1 MKRTALTL
9 APLLALAATVATAES
24 QRYIDDEIAV
34 TVRAGPSNNADYLGV
49 VRSGDEVT
57 LIESMGPESFAR
69 IRTASGTEGWVTARF
84 LTETPAAA
92 TRLAAVES
100 ALEASEAE
108 AKALQAT
115 LTDVSDELA
124 ALKPAAELA
133 EDNAALRARIA
144 ELERDNAEV
153 VQRYSEQKSRRKN
166 MLTAAGLIG
175 AGVLGGLVLPWLGRS
190 TRRRRY
196 SDF

>member
-1 MKRTALTL
+1 MQRSRESSGEPARHPCVEWSGLRAADRKR
-9 APLLALAATVATAES
+9 
-24 QRYIDDEIAV
+24 
-34 TVRAGPSNNADYLGV
+34 AD
-49 VRSGDEVT
+49 
-57 LIESMGPESFAR
+57 A
-69 IRTASGTEGWVTARF
+69 
-84 LTETPAAA
+84 
-92 TRLAAVES
+92 
-100 ALEASEAE
+100 
-108 AKALQAT
+108 
-115 LTDVSDELA
+115 DELA

-166 MLTAAGLIG
+166 MLSAAGLIG

>member
-1 MKRTALTL
+1 M
-9 APLLALAATVATAES
+9 
-24 QRYIDDEIAV
+24 
-34 TVRAGPSNNADYLGV
+34 
-49 VRSGDEVT
+49 
-57 LIESMGPESFAR
+57 
-69 IRTASGTEGWVTARF
+69 
-84 LTETPAAA
+84 
-92 TRLAAVES
+92 ES

-108 AKALQAT
+108 AKTLQAT

>member
-108 AKALQAT
+108 AKTLQAT